1 MKSTSQTSKRVPTV
15 VRRLFGLGLVLVIAV
30 ALLRVFCLRIFAVE
44 TPSMEPTVHGV
55 AGDFPGEHVL
65 VRFGPLFDAAEL
77 ERFDLVVIRRDAGG
91 APLCKRLIGLPGE
104 RLQFVDGDL
113 FVNGERLPSFEL
125 PPLWIDV
132 FDQARDAFDEH
143 FHYSKA
149 PESPWEH
156 NARGELVLEG
166 AAIPVGAELGMMLFQ
181 RELTDTVRLGD
192 GSLKPGLIQVNDGRL
207 QVEFQLLEELGEGL
221 LRFRLVEAGDLFEVE
236 LREQDGMTQVTVY
249 RRPGNEVLVST
260 TSVPLGTAWT
270 RLTWENRDNHLALRL
285 EAIEGH
291 AMTQMATDYA
301 SNRSF
306 GGLLPEGLSSL
317 APRVAFGGAG
327 VRVAFR
333 NVRIWR
339 DLYWVATG
347 DWGAR
352 AQIELGP
359 DEYFAVGDNSAN
371 SLDSRHWGPLARH
384 ELMGRP
390 VGVVAPGS
398 TRRSL

>member
-1 MKSTSQTSKRVPTV
+1 M
-15 VRRLFGLGLVLVIAV
+15 LIICL

-65 VRFGPLFDAAEL
+65 IKFGPLFDADAL
-77 ERFDLVVIRRDAGG
+77 KRFDLVVIRRDAGG
-91 APLCKRLIGLPGE
+91 APLCKRLIGLPGD

-113 FVNGERLPSFEL
+113 FVNGERLPAFEL
-125 PPLWIDV
+125 PPLWVDV
-132 FDQARDAFDEH
+132 FDQTRDAFDEH

-149 PESPWEH
+149 AGSPWTH
-156 NARGELVLEG
+156 SATGELVLEG
-166 AAIPVGAELGMMLFQ
+166 ADIPAGAELGMMLFQ

-192 GSLKPGLIQVNDGRL
+192 GSLKPGLLQVNDGRL
-207 QVEFQLLEELGEGL
+207 EVEFQLQGELGDGT

-236 LREQDGMTQVTVY
+236 LREQDGMTQINVI
-249 RRPGNEVLVST
+249 RRPGNEVLVT
-260 TSVPLGTAWT
+260 ATGVPLGDGWT
-270 RLTWENRDNHLALRL
+270 RLVWENRDNHLALRL
-285 EAIEGH
+285 ESIDGDAS
-291 AMTQMATDYA
+291 TQMATDYV
-301 SNRSF
+301 SNRPF
-306 GGLLPEGLSSL
+306 GGLLPEGMSSL
-317 APRVAFGGAG
+317 APRVAFGGSG

-347 DWGAR
+347 EWGSR

-359 DEYFAVGDNSAN
+359 DEYFALGDNSAN

-390 VGVVAPGS
+390 VGVVAPAA